1 MNQRRTVFLLVSG
14 VVSVVSCGPAP
25 EPDTPQEVV
34 TPEAPV
40 KPTDDA
46 ARKKIEEERAARP
59 KMSDAAAAAYQAGI
73 GAFQRGDLQTA
84 HAQLTQAVTQDG
96 RAYQAHFALGTVY
109 DRMGQFA
116 QARQAYMN
124 ALSIVPYY
132 EPAIREIAG
141 GYMRAGMVDEAMSF
155 LNAQRAKAPGSAAI
169 LTGLAEVRSLQ
180 KDSDQAQELA
190 RQALKKDP
198 DYKPA
203 MVVLARDHYRNRRL
217 DLALYTLTAI
227 LDGYGAENPPR
238 DKDNAEARLI
248 RALIYKEQDDRKGAI
263 AELRQ
268 VVQLRPD
275 IVEARINLAAFM
287 LEAGNAADAVPLLE
301 GALVFEPANPLIH
314 LNLGDAYRLQGRPDE
329 ALKQLDWVTKAAPNL
344 AQTYYN
350 IGLVYLFSEAITGVT
365 DAQAADSAIAAFE
378 RYLEMQSSARPIA
391 GDDAQQLLKRA
402 RTKKSIID
410 AMQGAGQEATFSE

>member
-1 MNQRRTVFLLVSG
+1 MRFRPSASLGLFSSLALVA
-14 VVSVVSCGPAP
+14 CGAP
-25 EPDTPQEVV
+25 PEADSPQEVL
-34 TPEAPV
+34 TPEAAGG
-40 KPTDDA
+40 PTDAA
-46 ARKKIEEERAARP
+46 ARKQIEEERAARP
-59 KMSDAAAAAYQAGI
+59 KMNDTAAAAYRAGLA
-73 GAFQRGDLQTA
+73 AFERNDLQM
-84 HAQLTQAVTQDG
+84 AQTQLSQAVAADP

-109 DRMGQFA
+109 ERMGDSGR
-116 QARQAYMN
+116 ARQSYLA

-141 GYMRAGMVDEAMSF
+141 GYMRAGMAGEAESF
-155 LNAQRAKAPGSAAI
+155 LNSQRARAPGSAAI
-169 LTGLAEVRSLQ
+169 LTALAEVRSLQ

-248 RALIYKEQDDRKGAI
+248 RALIYKEQDDRKAAI
-263 AELRQ
+263 SELRR
-268 VVQLRPD
+268 VVKLRPD

-287 LEAGNAADAVPLLE
+287 LEAGNAGDAVPLLE
-301 GALVFEPANPLIH
+301 GALVYEPANPLIH

-344 AQTYYN
+344 PQTYYN
-350 IGLVYLFSEAITGVT
+350 IGLVYLFSKSINGLTE
-365 DAQAADSAIAAFE
+365 AQAADRAILAFE
-378 RYLEMQSSARPIA
+378 KYLEMQSTARPAA
-391 GDDAQQLLKRA
+391 GDDANQLLKRA

-410 AMQGAGQEATFSE
+410 AMKTADPQEASFQ